1 MKVSEISKIIEE
13 SITNEVMETIL
24 KESKGGVDK
33 FAVKCGEDHV
43 ELFDTEEE
51 ANKSCEGYNEQH
63 PNKEFTVKQETYDSI
78 EEMYDSLDEL
88 GEELEKETNNMKNQD
103 SLDEKLHG
111 NQAELDK
118 NGDGKLT
125 TTDFELLRDKEEV
138 SEGTCDHCG
147 KELCECGEL
156 EESIDDLKCE
166 KCGDTDCKCE
176 SVNES
181 TQSKK
186 RTLRLSE
193 SQLIDMVSKMVKES
207 IPGLDAVKNAQ
218 KEGDKETKEH
228 MANVDQKLKKALSFD
243 GNDNPEFPNPIGKG
257 ETMAVNNT
265 EEQDEE
271 MSMDRGES
279 ILDLDYDTDPGDKF
293 KERVKKALEGDATMG
308 NAEGGNTIPTKTGEN
323 LQKTAEKRKEYKENA
338 PMYVKDLQPVKSS
351 KVVNEST
358 VVKKP
363 SVLEEEIQK
372 MKKLTSYNEKTQ

>member
-1 MKVSEISKIIEE
+1 
-13 SITNEVMETIL
+13 
-24 KESKGGVDK
+24 
-33 FAVKCGEDHV
+33 
-43 ELFDTEEE
+43 
-51 ANKSCEGYNEQH
+51 
-63 PNKEFTVKQETYDSI
+63 
-78 EEMYDSLDEL
+78 MYDSLDEL

-111 NQAELDK
+111 NQAKLDK

-125 TTDFELLRDKEEV
+125 ATDFELLRDKEEV

-363 SVLEEEIQK
+363 FRYII
-372 MKKLTSYNEKTQ
+372 